1 MSLPVPEPGLSHVAA
16 RAAGSQPP
24 AGSPATNFHLVSYF
38 LGLTTALL
46 IAGGALWLL
55 NRPDPPAVV
64 LAPPPTPAPTAT
76 SLPTAT
82 PAPIAVFVSGEVGAP
97 GLYELAPGARI
108 GDALV
113 AAGGLLPGA
122 DPAAINQAQQLW
134 DGAQLHVGPAPT
146 ATPALAPLPAPDAGP
161 AVAPVVVDSTAPA
174 TGLSL
179 ALPTP
184 TPLTTGSVSGD
195 ASDAGAG
202 GGLVNLN
209 SATAA
214 ELDSLPGIGPSKAQ
228 AIIDNRPFATVDEL
242 DSVPGIG
249 ASTLEQ
255 LRPLVTAP

>member
-1 MSLPVPEPGLSHVAA
+1 MSLPVPEPGLSRVAA
-16 RAAGSQPP
+16 HAAGSQPP
-24 AGSPATNFHLVSYF
+24 VERPAPNFHLASYF

-76 SLPTAT
+76 PLPTAT
-82 PAPIAVFVSGEVGAP
+82 PAPIAVFVSGEVQAP
-97 GLYELAPGARI
+97 GLYELSPGARI
-108 GDALV
+108 GDALA
-113 AAGGLLPGA
+113 AAGGLLAGA

-146 ATPALAPLPAPDAGP
+146 ATPALASTPAPDAGP
-161 AVAPVVVDSTAPA
+161 TMAPVVVDGAAPA
-174 TGLSL
+174 SGLSL

-184 TPLTTGSVSGD
+184 TPLNAGGVSGV
-195 ASDAGAG
+195 ANGGG

-209 SATAA
+209 SATAV

-228 AIIDNRPFATVDEL
+228 AIIDNRPYATVDDL